1 MQISEL
7 KVAEISEATALW
19 RSVELTRPWNDPEA
33 DARKALEN
41 QSSTILVGHHE
52 QQLIATAMVGFDGHR
67 GWLYYVA
74 VHPEMQGQGL
84 GQEIIGAAT
93 RWLAERGVPK
103 VQLMVRTE
111 NAGVIEFYERLGYE
125 PQDVLV
131 LGKRLG

>member
-1 MQISEL
+1 
-7 KVAEISEATALW
+7 
-19 RSVELTRPWNDPEA
+19 
-33 DARKALEN
+33 
-41 QSSTILVGHHE
+41 VGHHE

-131 LGKRLG
+131 LGKRLE